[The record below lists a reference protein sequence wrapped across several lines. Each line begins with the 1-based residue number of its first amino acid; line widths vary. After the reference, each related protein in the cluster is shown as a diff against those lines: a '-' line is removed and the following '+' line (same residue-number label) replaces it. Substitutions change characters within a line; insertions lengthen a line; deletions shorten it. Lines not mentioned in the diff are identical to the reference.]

1 MLFLTVGLF
10 TLFFTTLDQNDSFQF
25 KKKKNLKVNT
35 NILVLLFHV

>member
-25 KKKKNLKVNT
+25 KKKKKPESKY
-35 NILVLLFHV
+35 